1 HLGFLLGP
9 RVNAGGRVGRADYGT
24 RLLAIADPIEAARLA
39 GELERFNAERK
50 EIESGVSQAAIAAV
64 EAGDSGAGLVFA
76 HGAGWHQGVIGI
88 VAGRL
93 KERYHRPA
101 IVVAL
106 ENGIGK
112 GSGRSVAGVALGPAI
127 IAARQAGLLINGGG
141 HAMAAGFTVA
151 EDKLAALKVF

>member
-1 HLGFLLGP
+1 
-9 RVNAGGRVGRADYGT
+9 
-24 RLLAIADPIEAARLA
+24 
-39 GELERFNAERK
+39 
-50 EIESGVSQAAIAAV
+50 
-64 EAGDSGAGLVFA
+64 
-76 HGAGWHQGVIGI
+76 VIGI

-151 EDKLAALKVF
+151 EDKLAALKSFLTERLADACRGLDPKPALFLDGALGPGAATPDLVELVQRVGPFGVGNSEPRFAVSAARIMKADVVARTMSAALSPVPTAPA